1 MERGKLSFFRK
12 VKTSI
17 IDFDGYQDLAAE
29 KISRTILYIILLIVI
44 FSIIISAT
52 YTFQFTK
59 MLDNVKSYI
68 NNEISEI
75 KYENYELSI
84 LTNDGSEIS
93 EIDVDDIINAKIIIN
108 TQTTDE
114 NKIQESIDEIKT
126 QKNGILILKDKL
138 IIKNEFS
145 SKLLE
150 YSYKSISEQYNINK
164 IDKNEII
171 NLLSGQQMI
180 NFMIMLFGMI
190 FIYMFIMYLSTILV
204 DIILFAVLAYIVT
217 RFAGLRL
224 KYSAIYNIASYSLTL
239 PLILNMIY
247 FVVNSLTGFTIEYF
261 RIMYNGVASI
271 YIITSILMIKSDVI
285 KKQIELNK
293 IIEEQEKVKEELRR
307 KEEER
312 KEKEEQERREKERE
326 KKKEEERKKEEGEID
341 KEPEGDNA

>member
-1 MERGKLSFFRK
+1 MEREKLSFFRK

-52 YTFQFTK
+52 YTFQFSK
-59 MLDNVKSYI
+59 MLDNVKNYI

-84 LTNDGSEIS
+84 TTNDGSEIS

-114 NKIQESIDEIKT
+114 NKIQESIDEIET
-126 QKNGILILKDKL
+126 QKNGILILKDKI

-190 FIYMFIMYLSTILV
+190 FIYMFIMYLSNILI
-204 DIILFAVLAYIVT
+204 DILLFAVLAYIVT
-217 RFAGLRL
+217 RLAGLRL

>member
-1 MERGKLSFFRK
+1 MEREKLSFFRK

-29 KISRTILYIILLIVI
+29 KISRTILYIILLILA

-180 NFMIMLFGMI
+180 NFMIMLFGTI
-190 FIYMFIMYLSTILV
+190 FIYMFIMYLSNILI
-204 DIILFAVLAYIVT
+204 DILLFAVLAYIVT

-285 KKQIELNK
+285 KKQMELNK

-312 KEKEEQERREKERE
+312 KAREEQERREKERE
-326 KKKEEERKKEEGEID
+326 KKKEEDKKKEEGEID

>member
-1 MERGKLSFFRK
+1 MEREKLSFFRK
-12 VKTSI
+12 LKTSI
-17 IDFDGYQDLAAE
+17 TDFEGYQELAAE
-29 KISRTILYIILLIVI
+29 RVSRTILYIILLILA